1 MKVFILVL
9 IVFVCS
15 CRSVKYVPVESVR
28 TEKEYV
34 DRLKRDSIH
43 VKDSVFM
50 LIKGDTVLRDRW
62 RIEYRN
68 MYIKDTVNLQLR
80 DTIRVPYPVEVVRN
94 RVPGVMWWLVL
105 VLAAFSLPSIIKI
118 VSIFKGMKP

>member
-68 MYIKDTVNLQLR
+68 MYIKDTVTLQLR

>member
-1 MKVFILVL
+1 
-9 IVFVCS
+9 
-15 CRSVKYVPVESVR
+15 
-28 TEKEYV
+28 
-34 DRLKRDSIH
+34 
-43 VKDSVFM
+43 M